1 MGYHIRD
8 IPQGKL
14 GERSKVIEEITELL
28 DAVEQDNPV
37 MALVEM
43 SDVIGALEQH
53 LIKYHPSITLDDL
66 ITMKDRTKEAFESG
80 DRPSK
85 IS

>member
-8 IPQGKL
+8 IPPGQL
-14 GERSKVIEEITELL
+14 GERSKVIEEVTELL
-28 DAVEQDNPV
+28 DSVEQDNPV

-66 ITMKDRTKEAFESG
+66 IKMKDRTKEAFESG

-85 IS
+85 TF